1 MNILFQYRCSDI
13 LQYIGGYRN
22 TNVYGGTQPTNVSY
36 TRKIGIDIYQ
46 KDVTKLSGNAYGAV
60 FSFDIQVQCKY
71 DDILQGFTGTTSS
84 TGTYNT
90 VTY

>member
-1 MNILFQYRCSDI
+1 M
-13 LQYIGGYRN
+13 
-22 TNVYGGTQPTNVSY
+22 SY